1 MKNASKEAGF
11 RDISLVLFGMALVKS
26 ERESILA
33 ALPPG
38 TLVTEVDGL
47 LSAIRDQNRPR
58 IIDWLASRGAPV
70 ENGNDFRTAMLDAI
84 WDEAERIRVKNTL
97 REIGYASQLLKG
109 EELARRLRAAADK
122 LDSFSPEAG
131 SNDSED

>member
-1 MKNASKEAGF
+1 MKNGSKNSGF

-38 TLVTEVDGL
+38 TLVTEVDRL
-47 LSAIRDQNRPR
+47 LSAIRKQDRDT
-58 IIDWLASRGAPV
+58 IIDWLTSRGAPV

-84 WDEAERIRVKNTL
+84 WDEAERIHVKNTL
-97 REIGYASQLLKG
+97 REIGYSSQLLKG

-122 LDSFSPEAG
+122 LDSFAPEALD
-131 SNDSED
+131 DSKD

>member
-1 MKNASKEAGF
+1 MKNGSKDSGF

-26 ERESILA
+26 ERESLLA

-38 TLVTEVDGL
+38 TLVTEVDRL
-47 LSAIRDQNRPR
+47 LSAIRKQDRDT
-58 IIDWLASRGAPV
+58 IIDWMTSRGAPV

-97 REIGYASQLLKG
+97 REIGYSSQLLKG

-122 LDSFSPEAG
+122 LDSFAPEALD
-131 SNDSED
+131 DSKD

>member
-1 MKNASKEAGF
+1 MKNGSKDSGF

-38 TLVTEVDGL
+38 TLVTEVDRL
-47 LSAIRDQNRPR
+47 LSAIRKQDRDT
-58 IIDWLASRGAPV
+58 IIDWLTSRGAPV

-97 REIGYASQLLKG
+97 REIGYSSQLLRG

-122 LDSFSPEAG
+122 LDSFAPEALD
-131 SNDSED
+131 DSKD